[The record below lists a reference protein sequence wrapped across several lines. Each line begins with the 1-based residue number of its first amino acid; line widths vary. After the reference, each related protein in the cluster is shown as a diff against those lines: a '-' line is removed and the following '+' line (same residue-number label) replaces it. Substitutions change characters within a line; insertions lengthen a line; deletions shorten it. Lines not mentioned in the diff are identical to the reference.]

1 MRNQILKNSI
11 GLDPAKPYFDVVS
24 VDKRIQSTD
33 AIFVDIIH
41 TNSGELWQG
50 AVSFPD
56 TLGHVDFYPNGG
68 SHQIGCTDVCI
79 GESCINIDFID
90 FFRGSI

>member
-1 MRNQILKNSI
+1 M
-11 GLDPAKPYFDVVS
+11 
-24 VDKRIQSTD
+24 DKRIQSTD

-90 FFRGSI
+90 FFRGRFEFILKNTLFKTIYHRI